1 MMETKLRDLCP
12 GESGIICALTD
23 GGRGLSGR
31 LRDLGFTEGA
41 RVTLVRPSPLGDP
54 LAYRIRGALIALRRE
69 DAALVT
75 VRTCTS
81 ENEGGGL

>member
-1 MMETKLRDLCP
+1 MMEKQLSSLHP
-12 GESGIICALTD
+12 GESGIVQCLKE

-31 LRDLGFTEGA
+31 LRDLGFTEGS
-41 RVTLVRPSPLGDP
+41 RVTFVYQSPLGDP

-75 VRTCTS
+75 VCLS
-81 ENEGGGL
+81 EGEKT